1 MASRRPRRASPKSAA
16 RPPKGQAGFPAG
28 EDWLRLRGIRAY
40 GYLGVP
46 ARERAL
52 GQRLEAD
59 VELAYP
65 SLTRRRLDVLR
76 DAIDYEAVYR
86 FVRARL
92 GKLRRRLL
100 ETAAEDLALGIL
112 AEFPASRVVIR
123 LRKLHVPVAD
133 FDVIPEVEVE
143 RVRA

>member
-1 MASRRPRRASPKSAA
+1 MALRRPRRASPKAAA
-16 RPPKGQAGFPAG
+16 RLAKGVAGFPAG

-86 FVRARL
+86 YVRARL

>member
-1 MASRRPRRASPKSAA
+1 MPSRRPRRGSPRAGA
-16 RPPKGQAGFPAG
+16 RRATGSAGFPAG

-65 SLTRRRLDVLR
+65 SLTRRRVDSLN

-86 FVRARL
+86 YVRARL
-92 GKLRRRLL
+92 GKLRRRLI

-112 AEFPASRVVIR
+112 ATFPASRVVVR

-143 RVRA
+143 RVRV

>member
-1 MASRRPRRASPKSAA
+1 MPSRRPRRASPRALPRRA
-16 RPPKGQAGFPAG
+16 EGETGLPAG

-65 SLTRRRLDVLR
+65 ALTRRRVDALR

-100 ETAAEDLALGIL
+100 ETAAEDLALGVL
-112 AEFPASRVVIR
+112 AAFPASRVVVR

>member
-1 MASRRPRRASPKSAA
+1 MESRRPRRASPRAGA
-16 RPPKGQAGFPAG
+16 RRAESDAGLPAG

-65 SLTRRRLDVLR
+65 ALTRRRADSLR
-76 DAIDYEAVYR
+76 EAIDYEEVYR
-86 FVRARL
+86 YVRGRL

-100 ETAAEDLALGIL
+100 ETAAEELALGIL
-112 AEFPASRVVIR
+112 AAFPASRVVIR